1 MRGIRTILLLSLLL
15 SACSGRQDVHDAM
28 PTCLEELAGHTVAVA
43 GGSSTDLLLS
53 QYEGVDLMR
62 ISIGDMPLAVKSGRA
77 EFAMMQEIQYDA
89 NQLDA
94 QGFRKCFSGILRG
107 RSAAAFRKD
116 DGQTCE
122 DFNDFLREMHE
133 SGEYDRWYDDWI
145 HHLDSMVVVT
155 GKRPTPTEGK
165 KIIAGITL
173 VFPYIF
179 LSNDT
184 LSGMELDLFDRFCR
198 ERGYAPEYSIV
209 QFPALIPSLN
219 TGKID
224 VILSHLLVTPERAR
238 QVLFSDEYME
248 GSQCCFGRN
257 PAWEDAD
264 RADFWTRTRESV
276 RLNLVEEDRWKL
288 LANGLGVTLELSLFS
303 LLLAILV
310 GALLCYLRMR
320 PGAVVSGAARVFVN
334 VVRGIPVLVI
344 LMIMFYVI
352 FSGLRLSGV
361 TVAVFSFGLFY
372 GACFSEVFRT
382 GMLSVG
388 RGQWEAGA
396 ALGLSRTQTFR
407 LVAFP
412 QALKRIV
419 PVFKGEVV
427 SLIKST
433 SIVGYVA
440 VLDLTCAGD
449 IIRTRTLDAFFPLI
463 LVSLIYILLSRLSS
477 GLLDALDRKLNAS
490 K

>member
-1 MRGIRTILLLSLLL
+1 MRGCRTILLLSLLL
-15 SACSGRQDVHDAM
+15 SACSGRQAAPDAA

-43 GGSSTDLLLS
+43 AGGSTDILLS
-53 QYEGVDLMR
+53 QYEGIDLMR
-62 ISIGDMPLAVKSGRA
+62 ISIGDMPVAVKSGRA
-77 EFAMMQEIQYDA
+77 EFATMQELQYDA
-89 NQLDA
+89 NRLDE
-94 QGFRKCFSGILRG
+94 QGFKKYFNGFLEG
-107 RSAAAFRKD
+107 LSAVAFRKD
-116 DGQTCE
+116 DVRICE
-122 DFNDFLREMHE
+122 DFNDFLREMRA
-133 SGEYDRWYDDWI
+133 GGDYDRWYDDWI
-145 HHLDSMVVVT
+145 RQLDSMVVET
-155 GKRPTPTEGK
+155 GKMPAPAEGR
-165 KIIAGITL
+165 KITVGITL

-184 LSGMELDLFDRFCR
+184 LSGMEIDLFNRFCR
-198 ERGYAPEYSIV
+198 DKGYCPEYSIV

-219 TGKID
+219 ANKID

-238 QVLFSDEYME
+238 QVLFSDEYLE
-248 GSQCCFGRN
+248 GSQCCFGLD
-257 PAWEDAD
+257 PEWKGAAGTGI
-264 RADFWTRTRESV
+264 WTRIRQSV
-276 RLNLVEEDRWKL
+276 RQNLIEEDRWKL
-288 LANGLGVTLELSLFS
+288 LGSGLAVTLELSLFS
-303 LLLAILV
+303 LLLAILI
-310 GALLCYLRMR
+310 GALLCFLRMR
-320 PGAVVSGAARVFVN
+320 PNAAVSGATRVFVN

-382 GMLSVG
+382 GMQSVG

-463 LVSLIYILLSRLSS
+463 LVSLIYILLSRLSG
-477 GLLDALDRKLNAS
+477 GLLDTLDRKLNAS